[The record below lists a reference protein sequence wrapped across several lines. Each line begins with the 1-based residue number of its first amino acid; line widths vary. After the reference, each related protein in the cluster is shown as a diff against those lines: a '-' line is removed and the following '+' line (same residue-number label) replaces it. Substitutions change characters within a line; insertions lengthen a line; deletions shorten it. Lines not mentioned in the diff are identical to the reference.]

1 MESKS
6 PPPVEL
12 IVTLANN
19 VRIKYPSIEGTYLNP
34 NSESKNQDWKSNPLK
49 INGRSYWIQD
59 NGLNAIWFDK
69 KINQWNIGE
78 KENLGRDQNYSKIK
92 STALYR

>member
-49 INGRSYWIQD
+49 INSRSYWIQD

-78 KENLGRDQNYSKIK
+78 KENLSRDQNYSKIK

>member
-49 INGRSYWIQD
+49 INASPEVIVS
-59 NGLNAIWFDK
+59 
-69 KINQWNIGE
+69 QW
-78 KENLGRDQNYSKIK
+78 K
-92 STALYR
+92 SCRIIFNSL

>member
-6 PPPVEL
+6 PPPIEL
-12 IVTLANN
+12 IVTLTNEVKN
-19 VRIKYPSIEGTYLNP
+19 PSIEGTYLNP

-78 KENLGRDQNYSKIK
+78 KEKIWRHQNYSIK
-92 STALYR
+92 SAALNR